1 MAEVLSGGYS
11 VEYICRVVD
20 ETSGQ
25 ESVPETATMAESN
38 LNGKGKKGG
47 SSGKK
52 GAGNASDS
60 KTDAY
65 LNPALS
71 VAMPA
76 LNGFTDGV
84 AGQVVGKGRQVL
96 NVGKQIAKGAGAAA
110 IFGAAAP
117 LLAWGVGELI
127 SSYNSARSAN
137 DALADSIDKTNFRR
151 QLAGMGKINYTRS
164 GITGK
169 VRLEEDR

>member
-1 MAEVLSGGYS
+1 MAEVLSGGCS
-11 VEYICRVVD
+11 VEYICRIAD

-25 ESVPETATMAESN
+25 ESVPETGTMAESN

-47 SSGKK
+47 GKK
-52 GAGNASDS
+52 GADNASNS

-96 NVGKQIAKGAGAAA
+96 NLGKQITKGAGAAA
-110 IFGAAAP
+110 VFGAAAP
-117 LLAWGVGELI
+117 LLAWGIGELI
-127 SSYNSARSAN
+127 NKFSSARSAN

-164 GITGK
+164 GITGQ